1 MLFYLLI
8 LYIIFFLLKNIF
20 KNRKII
26 DSKETG
32 LRLGL
37 IFNNLLSGSDDLH
50 YGYFT
55 SSKDIREL
63 SFEDFKIAQ
72 ENHSQLII
80 DHIPENTEKILDVG
94 SGSGILAKKLINKGY
109 QVDCVSPDKYLSQR
123 IAKNTNNKV
132 EIFNSIFEDVNTDK
146 KYDLILFSESYQY
159 IDIDTSFEKINKFL
173 KDDGYFLIC
182 DCFQKD
188 NSNMR
193 GGHNYVSFCHK
204 IKNTTFA
211 LKKHLDITDEASKTY
226 DFISNVYQHI
236 DEAIN
241 IIHEYSINN
250 FPYLSYLISFVM
262 PSSFKTRIDK
272 FRRETGAY
280 FKENKYY
287 YLLLY
292 KKKEK
297 TN

>member
-1 MLFYLLI
+1 MLFLLRS
-8 LYIIFFLLKNIF
+8 IF
-20 KNRKII
+20 KNRRIV

-37 IFNNLLSGSDDLH
+37 ILNNLLSGSDDLH

-55 SSKDIREL
+55 TDKDIKNL

-72 ENHSQLII
+72 ENHSKLII
-80 DHIPENTEKILDVG
+80 DNIPKNTVKILDVG

-109 QVDCVSPDKYLSQR
+109 EVDCVSPDKYLSQR
-123 IAKNTNNKV
+123 IIKNTENKV
-132 EIFNSIFEDVNTDK
+132 NIFNSIFEDVNTDN

-159 IDIDTSFEKINKFL
+159 ININISFEKIDKFL

-188 NSNMR
+188 ISNMR
-193 GGHNYVSFCHK
+193 GGHIYTDFCNK
-204 IKNTTFA
+204 IKNTNYI
-211 LKKHLDITDEASKTY
+211 LKKHMDITNEASKTY
-226 DFISNVYQHI
+226 DFISNVYQYI
-236 DEAIN
+236 DEAI
-241 IIHEYSINN
+241 IIIYEYLINN
-250 FPYLSYLISFVM
+250 FPYLYYLIRLIT
-262 PSSFKTRIDK
+262 PNSFKTRIDK
-272 FRRETGAY
+272 FKRETGNY
-280 FKENKYY
+280 FKESKYY
-287 YLLLY
+287 YLMLY